1 MRNKILVTLL
11 ILACLFGFAFQ
22 SRPAQK
28 WEYKVEY
35 HGTISEKKLNELGA
49 EGWEL
54 ASTEISIKNGDSN
67 ITSFYFKRLHP

>member
-1 MRNKILVTLL
+1 MKNKIVLAVLLLVCLVT
-11 ILACLFGFAFQ
+11 FGFQ
-22 SRPAQK
+22 VRPTQR

-54 ASTEISIKNGDSN
+54 VSTEISIKNGDSN
-67 ITSFYFKRLHP
+67 VTSFYFKRQKP

>member
-1 MRNKILVTLL
+1 MKNKILVALL
-11 ILACLFGFAFQ
+11 ILTCLFGFGFQ
-22 SRPAQK
+22 LRPAQK

-54 ASTEISIKNGDSN
+54 VSTEISIKNGDSN
-67 ITSFYFKRLHP
+67 VTSFYFKRSKP